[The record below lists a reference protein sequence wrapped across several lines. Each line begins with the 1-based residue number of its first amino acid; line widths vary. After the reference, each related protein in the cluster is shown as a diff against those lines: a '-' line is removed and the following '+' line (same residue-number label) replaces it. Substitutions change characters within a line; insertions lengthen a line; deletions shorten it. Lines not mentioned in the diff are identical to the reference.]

1 MGRKRSAAGFFSQGA
16 AGWRLLPGLVA
27 AALVLWLAFLP
38 GCNSQ
43 GASRQSN
50 QQFRPIGNTARLMQN
65 ASYYRKV
72 GRVELAVDELEQA
85 RMKEPNNLELLDI
98 LIQCYEDLGD
108 FDRAQ
113 ELYEQALAKQ
123 GGDQPAWENNRCY
136 SLYLQGRLDQA
147 ETCFRKAL
155 ARQPDN
161 QKARNNLGLVLCRQ
175 GREAEALAMW
185 REALSDT
192 AARQR
197 MGEAMAALG
206 KDVPPSLAGP
216 LPPAAPSQITAAA
229 GPPAPPA
236 VAALTPKA
244 VPTASPAP
252 TAAIA
257 APQPVTPTDV
267 LISRATGEAEKPAPL
282 KLPPPHVQAATG
294 PPAQP
299 PAAPEPAEAKTAS
312 PKPEPTPLATAAA
325 PARMA
330 SPSAKAPTAPPVAAA
345 MVTKPKPTILTALE
359 LADTR
364 IEVKN
369 GNGIPGQARDIR
381 SGLCLEG
388 YNVVNIGNHIDFGLE
403 ATVIAYRPGAARV
416 AQNLARNFFPNAR
429 LEESGN
435 LSHWADVRI
444 SLGLDQVSGQNIAR
458 LRQETPAAHASVPLP
473 TPGRET
479 TAPARKNL
487 EYRANKLAAAS
498 EGPPPDY
505 LTAQE
510 LHQARIE
517 LRNGNGIPGEAWE
530 VSGHLA
536 MEGFTIIN
544 VGNNQ
549 DFDLEKTVIA
559 YRPGAARVARVLSK
573 KFFPKATLAEEGQ
586 LPPWMDVRVSLG
598 RDLVDGH
605 SQVAQAFS
613 GALVP

>member
-1 MGRKRSAAGFFSQGA
+1 MGRKRSAAGVLSRGA
-16 AGWRLLPGLVA
+16 AGWRLLPSIVA

-72 GRVELAVDELEQA
+72 ARVELAVDELEQA

-216 LPPAAPSQITAAA
+216 RPQAAPSQITAAA
-229 GPPAPPA
+229 SPPAPPA

-267 LISRATGEAEKPAPL
+267 LISRATGEAEKPVPL
-282 KLPPPHVQAATG
+282 KLPPPMSRP
-294 PPAQP
+294 PPAPRPSRLLLRNRPRPKLPHPNPSRLPLPPRQP
-299 PAAPEPAEAKTAS
+299 RPGWLPRLPRH
-312 PKPEPTPLATAAA
+312 PPRRQWPRPW
-325 PARMA
+325 
-330 SPSAKAPTAPPVAAA
+330 SPSRNPP
-345 MVTKPKPTILTALE
+345 
-359 LADTR
+359 
-364 IEVKN
+364 
-369 GNGIPGQARDIR
+369 
-381 SGLCLEG
+381 S
-388 YNVVNIGNHIDFGLE
+388 
-403 ATVIAYRPGAARV
+403 
-416 AQNLARNFFPNAR
+416 
-429 LEESGN
+429 
-435 LSHWADVRI
+435 
-444 SLGLDQVSGQNIAR
+444 
-458 LRQETPAAHASVPLP
+458 
-473 TPGRET
+473 
-479 TAPARKNL
+479 
-487 EYRANKLAAAS
+487 
-498 EGPPPDY
+498 
-505 LTAQE
+505 
-510 LHQARIE
+510 
-517 LRNGNGIPGEAWE
+517 
-530 VSGHLA
+530 
-536 MEGFTIIN
+536 
-544 VGNNQ
+544 
-549 DFDLEKTVIA
+549 
-559 YRPGAARVARVLSK
+559 
-573 KFFPKATLAEEGQ
+573 
-586 LPPWMDVRVSLG
+586 
-598 RDLVDGH
+598 
-605 SQVAQAFS
+605 
-613 GALVP
+613 